1 MRNECLGIINLNK
14 KGDPAINKL
23 NYGRPIA
30 STPIAGRYR
39 IIDFALSNMI
49 NSGITKVGIFAKE
62 KYRSLTDHI
71 GSGKDWDLSRK
82 KGGLSIFSPENTKY
96 RNTYSHRE
104 GDIYTIL
111 ANLDYIEKSEEEYI
125 LIAPSYMLC
134 NLNYYQALEYHK
146 KSHNDITII
155 YKNVNNANKDFAGNL
170 TLNLDSN
177 NRVINVGNNLGK
189 FPRANI
195 CMETY
200 IMKREDFVECIY
212 NIVNKGNYCY
222 LEEFIIEEAENMKI
236 GAYEYTGY
244 LKCVNSVESYFE
256 MSKDLL
262 NLEVADELLYSERK
276 IFTKEKNESP
286 TIYTDSAK
294 VENSFIASGC
304 LIEGTV
310 KDSIIF
316 RKVNVEKGTV
326 IENSIVMQNCVIKSN
341 AKLYNAIL
349 DKNTSVSNGKELR
362 GDEKYPLVV
371 EKNTNI

>member
-134 NLNYYQALEYHK
+134 NLNYSQALEYHK

-170 TLNLDSN
+170 TLNL
-177 NRVINVGNNLGK
+177 
-189 FPRANI
+189 
-195 CMETY
+195 
-200 IMKREDFVECIY
+200 
-212 NIVNKGNYCY
+212 GNYCY